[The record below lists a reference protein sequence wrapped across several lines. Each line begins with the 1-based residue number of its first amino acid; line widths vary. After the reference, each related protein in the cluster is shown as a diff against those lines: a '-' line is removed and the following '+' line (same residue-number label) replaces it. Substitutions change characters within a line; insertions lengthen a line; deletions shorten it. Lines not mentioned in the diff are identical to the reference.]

1 MKRIL
6 VLLVLLLMFVS
17 CGRQT
22 VTVPMEVYFQ
32 LHGSSAKPVEVALVL
47 GETLRFSI
55 DGVPYTVAN
64 TPTAEDPLFMLEPE
78 TDDGMESVFLRLGPE
93 EAPETAVLTMLSEE
107 NHWVYTSDRKNWKA
121 LTDWLGKH
129 G

>member
-1 MKRIL
+1 MKRL
-6 VLLVLLLMFVS
+6 VLLAVLLVS

-22 VTVPMEVYFQ
+22 ITVPMDVYFQ

-64 TPTAEDPLFMLEPE
+64 TPTAADPLFMLEPE
-78 TDDGMESVFLRLGPE
+78 ADDGMESVFLRLGPE
-93 EAPETAVLTMLSEE
+93 EAPEMAVLTMLSEE
-107 NHWVYTSDRKNWKA
+107 NLWTYTSDRENWKV
-121 LTDWLGKH
+121 LTDWLGNN